1 MPRRCA
7 RPGWRGPPSGTDVV
21 DAERLLARVERARQ
35 ELSLLRDQARLG
47 RQALLDDRREL
58 DAAKYRLVVALEAC
72 IDAAEHVIASERLRR
87 PVSFA
92 DAFTVLEE
100 TGRLSSDTAARA
112 RLMAGFRNRL
122 VHGYAELDDD
132 QVVDAVVDRLG
143 DLEVLC
149 SELAAQS

>member
-1 MPRRCA
+1 M
-7 RPGWRGPPSGTDVV
+7 V

-35 ELSLLRDQARLG
+35 EVALLRDQARLG

-58 DAAKYRLVVALEAC
+58 DAAKYRLVVALETC

-100 TGRLSSDTAARA
+100 VGRLTARPGSRAGRGRRGHGRALARRKKPATRRAPPA
-112 RLMAGFRNRL
+112 RGRAPWRS
-122 VHGYAELDDD
+122 A
-132 QVVDAVVDRLG
+132 
-143 DLEVLC
+143 
-149 SELAAQS
+149 